1 MCVCAFVCVLHLP
14 AGTGLRGFSTFSTY
28 TREKRFFIFL
38 EEVLLLLLVPE
49 SIDSAV
55 EGSPLRILQVCACD
69 EPLRVVVV
77 CAHRKNEAGCG
88 LPYRSVR
95 CFVYGCCGK
104 KRDLRVCSGARI
116 KREIKESEA
125 ESASWFAKLAN
136 YCAKI

>member
-1 MCVCAFVCVLHLP
+1 MCAFVCVLHLP

-38 EEVLLLLLVPE
+38 EEVLLLLLLVPE

-77 CAHRKNEAGCG
+77 CAPEERSRLWASVQECEVFCLRMLREEERSAG
-88 LPYRSVR
+88 V
-95 CFVYGCCGK
+95 
-104 KRDLRVCSGARI
+104 
-116 KREIKESEA
+116 
-125 ESASWFAKLAN
+125 
-136 YCAKI
+136 